1 MRNYAKLL
9 KDDGWY
15 MKGYSPSELKGEN
28 SFTNNQIL
36 EEKFERLTLL
46 RDAYNGELINKDKFI
61 LEVIKVLNNE

>member
-1 MRNYAKLL
+1 M
-9 KDDGWY
+9 DGIW
-15 MKGYSPSELKGEN
+15 KVIKGEN

-61 LEVIKVLNNE
+61 VEVIKLLNNE